1 MKRTINIASDCCGY
15 GSDLIVYKLLGLQ
28 KRVRPGMMSEVD
40 ENKVVLHQAVT
51 EICGFKMQEQRATD
65 MFLRKSEDMSPSDI
79 YVAGY
84 PCPSFSN
91 LGKGNGVFDRRGLV
105 TLKGLEYIATHRPR
119 VVILEQVKA
128 TLQKN
133 TVRYGIT
140 S

>member
-1 MKRTINIASDCCGY
+1 M
-15 GSDLIVYKLLGLQ
+15 YKLLGLQ

-128 TLQKN
+128 TLQKKA
-133 TVRYGIT
+133 R
-140 S
+140 